1 MTAGLTSTAN
11 LPTGSGSASTADRY
25 RSGLFAWGLLTA
37 VAVFPL
43 VALGGLVTS
52 LRAGMVDPQSVRV
65 PWYMLT
71 LSWYDTAEA
80 HGIGYLIEHGHRQL
94 GWIVGL
100 LAIVLA
106 IWVTLASRSRT
117 TRLAAWF
124 ALLGVGFQ
132 GILGILRVELNRAG
146 WGLEFAMIHGI
157 TGHLVFALVAAV
169 PLLLSRSWIEAEPKQ
184 VEGGPRFRKVCRLTL
199 GLMIGQLIVG
209 VWLRQFGAGEWSW
222 VLWLHLFLAA
232 AVLAHAVMLVVR
244 TSGPTLRAIPELRG
258 PSLVL
263 LLLVLGQIAVGTAA
277 WWFGAGEGAMDP
289 RQVTPQRA
297 GLTTAHVAVGAL
309 ALTTIFLLVLRCSRH
324 LASNPQ
330 GVSAGVEAA

>member
-11 LPTGSGSASTADRY
+11 LPTGGASASTADRY
-25 RSGLFAWGLLTA
+25 RIGLFAWGLLTA
-37 VAVFPL
+37 AAVFPL

-71 LSWYDTAEA
+71 LSWHDTAEA

-117 TRLAAWF
+117 TRLAAWL
-124 ALLGVGFQ
+124 ALIGVGFQ

-146 WGLEFAMIHGI
+146 WGLELAMVHGV
-157 TGHLVFALVAAV
+157 TGHVVFALVAAA
-169 PLLLSRSWIEAEPKQ
+169 PLLLSRGWIEAEPKQ
-184 VEGGPRFRKVCRLTL
+184 VEGGQRFRKVCRLTL
-199 GLMIGQLIVG
+199 GLMLGQLIVG

-222 VLWLHLFLAA
+222 ALWLHLFLAA

-244 TSGPTLRAIPELRG
+244 TSRSGLRSVPELRW
-258 PSLVL
+258 PSVL
-263 LLLVLGQIAVGTAA
+263 FLLLVLGQVAVGTAA

-289 RQVTPQRA
+289 RQVTPERA

-324 LASNPQ
+324 LLSASQ
-330 GVSAGVEAA
+330 TVSPTAEAA